1 MNRNEMLK
9 GWAGLVQFFVYHL
22 IPLGGVDLAL
32 GMQLIGVNRH
42 SEIRLN
48 IFDRREMAIIG
59 VYEGMKI
66 MQLAGVIF
74 DSANAAKYL
83 MTYLALG
90 SMQAIVIRS
99 VMLGRLDIS
108 NGRGEN

>member
-1 MNRNEMLK
+1 MLK

-32 GMQLIGVNRH
+32 GMQLIGVNRQG
-42 SEIRLN
+42 EIRQIN

-66 MQLAGVIF
+66 AQLAGVIF

-99 VMLGRLDIS
+99 VMLRRLDKS
-108 NGRGEN
+108 NGKGEN